1 MYKIGST
8 SYQPNRCAYSIQK
21 LIHATF
27 SQGHRKFG
35 RTTGFH
41 FTCISLLNACFSI
54 FKAVPRWNRLDIEYV
69 IEKSDALYK
78 LQNADELLLC
88 TCFPRVVKVE
98 HLQVSVD
105 FLKESYGLWSDSHE
119 QNIINLTRQILN
131 SLNCT
136 GLLFLTQGV
145 FISII

>member
-88 TCFPRVVKVE
+88 TCFPRVVQGE
-98 HLQVSVD
+98 HLQVSVN

-119 QNIINLTRQILN
+119 QNIINLKQSQLHRVVIFDSRRIYFN
-131 SLNCT
+131 YMK
-136 GLLFLTQGV
+136 
-145 FISII
+145 